1 MRRKLGQIVT
11 ADKCCQYKVMQ
22 KLPPCL
28 AKPRAAKHTRDKLTK
43 SLHCMSVKHSS
54 AWAAGWTDGGTVP
67 QHSAAARAVC
77 RIHVSSSRA
86 LSAAWQDLPGQSPFA
101 AVTWLIPSQHI
112 SSAPDPKEEKVTPCS
127 QMHVASF
134 VFPKPPVLR
143 PRMKASPNS
152 P

>member
-1 MRRKLGQIVT
+1 MHRKLGQIVT
-11 ADKCCQYKVMQ
+11 ADKRCQYKIMQ
-22 KLPPCL
+22 KLPLRL
-28 AKPRAAKHTRDKLTK
+28 AKPCAAEHTRDQLSK

-54 AWAAGWTDGGTVP
+54 AWAAGWTGRGAAP
-67 QHSAAARAVC
+67 QHSAAAGAVC
-77 RIHVSSSRA
+77 RIRVSSSRA

-101 AVTWLIPSQHI
+101 AVTWLIPSQRI

-134 VFPKPPVLR
+134 IFPKPPGLR